1 MFRTD
6 NLKKRIK
13 ISNFWIKHEFGLII
27 LALIANHL
35 TDKENFLYDNSYH
48 FPWPSFLTSILL
60 GNIIM
65 AIGYL
70 NFKYFERKHFNE
82 KINNRTL
89 LNFLF
94 STLGYITIAYLILYF
109 TILGLADANYNIY
122 GFLTGFSLT
131 ILVSSIAIAVLFGK
145 DIYELHRMISIDGK
159 LKVRQGGKITLVDY
173 SEIAFIQSENKIVYI
188 IKIDGTSVVTD
199 FTLNEVEG
207 IISEQSF
214 FRANRQM
221 ILHTRS
227 IEQVQSIENGKLL
240 ISLKS
245 FILDQKPIKI
255 NISRY
260 KKQAFLDWLENKL

>member
-1 MFRTD
+1 M
-6 NLKKRIK
+6 
-13 ISNFWIKHEFGLII
+13 
-27 LALIANHL
+27 
-35 TDKENFLYDNSYH
+35 
-48 FPWPSFLTSILL
+48 
-60 GNIIM
+60 
-65 AIGYL
+65 
-70 NFKYFERKHFNE
+70 
-82 KINNRTL
+82 
-89 LNFLF
+89 
-94 STLGYITIAYLILYF
+94 
-109 TILGLADANYNIY
+109 
-122 GFLTGFSLT
+122 
-131 ILVSSIAIAVLFGK
+131 
-145 DIYELHRMISIDGK
+145 
-159 LKVRQGGKITLVDY
+159 VDY